1 MLTKH
6 RHQVHWRAGA
16 EERAGDAQD
25 EKLRPQIAQRD
36 QRDPARD
43 GARAGHE
50 SGPLSAAR
58 RNRRAPARSAE
69 RNCVTMRHLKSGRQ
83 LSRNSSHRWALMR
96 NLVTALL
103 RNEKIQTTDA
113 KAKELRRWA
122 DRVITLGKQGSLH
135 ARRQALSI
143 VQDKAVVRKLFDTLA
158 PRFKDRPGGYTR
170 IIKLGI
176 RRGDA
181 AQMSLIELVGAEGEK
196 EARKTGE
203 KKGRRARRRQRQ
215 QEAAA

>member
-1 MLTKH
+1 
-6 RHQVHWRAGA
+6 
-16 EERAGDAQD
+16 
-25 EKLRPQIAQRD
+25 
-36 QRDPARD
+36 
-43 GARAGHE
+43 
-50 SGPLSAAR
+50 
-58 RNRRAPARSAE
+58 
-69 RNCVTMRHLKSGRQ
+69 
-83 LSRNSSHRWALMR
+83 MR
-96 NLVTALL
+96 NMITALL
-103 RNEKIQTTDA
+103 REEKIRTTDP

-122 DRVITLGKQGSLH
+122 DRVITLGKRGSLH
-135 ARRQALSI
+135 ARRQALGI
-143 VQDKAVVRKLFDTLA
+143 VQDKAVVRKLFDTIA

-203 KKGRRARRRQRQ
+203 KQGRRARRRQRQ